1 VTTARTAAGLS
12 RDNRTLTL
20 FTVDVRGGSEGMRLS
35 EVAAV
40 LIKDYRVWN
49 AINLD
54 GGGSTTMAWEDPAT
68 GAAARL
74 NASSDENPQGR
85 AVASSLAV
93 FARRR

>member
-1 VTTARTAAGLS
+1 MTTARTAAGLS

-20 FTVDVRGGSEGMRLS
+20 FTVDVRGGSEGMRLD

-54 GGGSTTMAWEDPAT
+54 GGGSTTMVWQDPAT
-68 GAAARL
+68 GVPTVL
-74 NASSDENPQGR
+74 NTSSDSPDGR
-85 AVASSLAV
+85 SVASSLAV
-93 FARRR
+93 FARRQ